1 MDKIVMTDK
10 IDRLQ
15 LPVVKPVAK
24 KDKNTVRSDL
34 PDETFKLLDKIS
46 RKTGLS
52 KQYITGKLIAT
63 YFHTWRWLNN
73 GSNCFDL
80 R

>member
-1 MDKIVMTDK
+1 MDK
-10 IDRLQ
+10 IDRFQ

-24 KDKNTVRSDL
+24 KNKNTVRSDL
-34 PDETFKLLDKIS
+34 PDETFKLLDEIS

-63 YFHTWRWLNN
+63 YLPFVEVVE
-73 GSNCFDL
+73 
-80 R
+80 

>member
-15 LPVVKPVAK
+15 LPVAK

-46 RKTGLS
+46 RETGLS

-63 YFHTWRWLNN
+63 YLPYVEVVE
-73 GSNCFDL
+73 
-80 R
+80 

>member
-63 YFHTWRWLNN
+63 YLPYVEVVE
-73 GSNCFDL
+73 
-80 R
+80 

>member
-24 KDKNTVRSDL
+24 KI
-34 PDETFKLLDKIS
+34 KIQYAVIYLM
-46 RKTGLS
+46 KHLS
-52 KQYITGKLIAT
+52 CLTK
-63 YFHTWRWLNN
+63 
-73 GSNCFDL
+73 
-80 R
+80 